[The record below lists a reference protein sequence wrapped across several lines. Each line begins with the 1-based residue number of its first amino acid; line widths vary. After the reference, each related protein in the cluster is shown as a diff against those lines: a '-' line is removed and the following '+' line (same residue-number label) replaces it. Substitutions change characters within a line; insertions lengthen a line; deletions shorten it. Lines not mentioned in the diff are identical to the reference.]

1 MRQETPDVFNWQE
14 WDWRPLAR
22 FVGWMAIAAVLGRV
36 WHVSLLALLGRT
48 LTAMI
53 LLSVLSFGMLTHLL
67 LLGAMGAW
75 QFAMAFDD
83 VAYALAER
91 IVRPALGR
99 ATFAANFFAA
109 FCVEIGLVFGAGAV
123 LRAAHADARLWA
135 ALSGVL
141 R

>member
-22 FVGWMAIAAVLGRV
+22 FVGWICIAAVLAHVR
-36 WHVSLLALLGRT
+36 HVSLLALLGQT

-53 LLSVLSFGMLTHLL
+53 LLAVLSFGVLTHLL
-67 LLGAMGAW
+67 LIVAMGAL
-75 QFAMAFDD
+75 QLAMTFDD
-83 VAYALAER
+83 AAYSLAER
-91 IVRPALGR
+91 IVRPAMGR
-99 ATFAANFFAA
+99 ASFAATFFAA
-109 FCVEIGLVFGAGAV
+109 FSAEIGLVFGAGAV
-123 LRAAHADARLWA
+123 LRAAFADARLWA